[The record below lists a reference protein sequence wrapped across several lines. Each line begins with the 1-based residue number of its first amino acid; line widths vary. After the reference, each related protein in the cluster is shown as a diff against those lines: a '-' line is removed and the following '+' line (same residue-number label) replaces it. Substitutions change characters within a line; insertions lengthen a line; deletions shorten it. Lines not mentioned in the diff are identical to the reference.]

1 MNVTTPGTGDSPR
14 DSGTGVLTFGSCLD
28 NGTAGR
34 RVSGD
39 SPDRIASR
47 RLWVAL
53 VMGSTLL
60 AVVVLFVVHALTPA
74 WISATG
80 AALSVWALTNAIGS
94 TLIRRRQDRR

>member
-1 MNVTTPGTGDSPR
+1 
-14 DSGTGVLTFGSCLD
+14 
-28 NGTAGR
+28 
-34 RVSGD
+34 
-39 SPDRIASR
+39 
-47 RLWVAL
+47 
-53 VMGSTLL
+53 MGSTLL